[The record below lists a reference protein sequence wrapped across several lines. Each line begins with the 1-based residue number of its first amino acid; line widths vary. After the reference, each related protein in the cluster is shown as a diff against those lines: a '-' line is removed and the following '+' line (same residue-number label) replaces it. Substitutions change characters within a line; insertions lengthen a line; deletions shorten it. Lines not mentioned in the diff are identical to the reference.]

1 MYLNPIKTKSDQHLI
16 SPYSNTSVSFVKIMI
31 IIGNDRQPKRLWL
44 LKEFSLSL
52 PREIYR
58 NWVENMERIL
68 GYKGIPFVKKKKPIQ
83 LAI

>member
-1 MYLNPIKTKSDQHLI
+1 M
-16 SPYSNTSVSFVKIMI
+16 
-31 IIGNDRQPKRLWL
+31 

-68 GYKGIPFVKKKKPIQ
+68 GYKGIPFVKKKKIIKNPYSSLYDRCTQ
-83 LAI
+83 MATFTTFAAN